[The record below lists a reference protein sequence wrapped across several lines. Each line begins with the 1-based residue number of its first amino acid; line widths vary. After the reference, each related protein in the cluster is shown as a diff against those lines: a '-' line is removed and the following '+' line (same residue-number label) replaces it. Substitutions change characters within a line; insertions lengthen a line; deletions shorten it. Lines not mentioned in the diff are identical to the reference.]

1 MSIRPTI
8 FISAV
13 SKELK
18 SARQLVANTLQFLG
32 YEPVWQDVF
41 GTGQGDLRAMLRE
54 KIDGC
59 KGVVQLVGGCY
70 GAESGT
76 PDETFGRVSY
86 TQYEALYAR
95 QQGKKVWY
103 LLLDTKFP
111 RDPHEAEPEELQKL
125 HAAYRLKL
133 QQDMHLFHPLAS
145 EDALKTSVLQMRDE
159 LNRLRRGLRLWAA
172 GVLGLLVII
181 AAVVSW
187 MVAVQES
194 RRVPETTQAET
205 AFVSKDFA
213 KAFEIYGRLSAK
225 DPGNVAYHRRIEE
238 CARNGWLA
246 TQFLDRYLA
255 AVAKEPQR
263 AILHN
268 YLGNAYLMID
278 DKDRDGKARAEYEA
292 ALRLDPQS
300 VLPLANLAIITY
312 RAGKIDEAEAL
323 FKRYVTGQPNDAQ
336 GWVNLGLF
344 EVAKVEKN
352 ATDAQASGAAEQSLR
367 KALQVE
373 PALASA
379 YKGLGRLWA
388 ALSRKAEALNAYQR
402 SLALNYEQ
410 PVVRQQIELL
420 AWESDTRLSGA
431 QADDLKTRSISPG
444 ASDAP
449 PVVTAMQL
457 LDQRRFQQAL
467 EVCREWSKR
476 EPNNPLAFRL
486 LGRAYEGQN
495 RDSEASTAF
504 AKANQLSKLPD

>member
-1 MSIRPTI
+1 MSLRPTI

-41 GTGQGDLRAMLRE
+41 GTGQGDLRAMLRD
-54 KIDGC
+54 KMDGC
-59 KGVVQLVGGCY
+59 KGVVQLVGDCY
-70 GAESGT
+70 GAEPGS

-111 RDPHEAEPEELQKL
+111 RDPHEIEPEELQKL
-125 HAAYRLKL
+125 QEDYRQKL

-159 LNRLRRGLRLWAA
+159 LKRLRRGIRLWAA

-187 MVAVQES
+187 MFAVQES

-205 AFVSKDFA
+205 ALVSKDYA
-213 KAFEIYGRLSAK
+213 RAFEIYGRLSAG
-225 DPGNVAYHRRIEE
+225 DPGNIAYHRLIEE
-238 CARNGWLA
+238 CARDGRLA
-246 TQFLDRYLA
+246 TQFMDRYVA
-255 AVAKEPQR
+255 AVAREPQR

-278 DKDRDGKARAEYEA
+278 DKDRDGKARAEYEE

-300 VLPLANLAIITY
+300 VLPLANLAIIIY

-323 FKRYVTGQPNDAQ
+323 FKRYVAGQPDDAQ
-336 GWVNLGLF
+336 GWVNLGLLQ
-344 EVAKVEKN
+344 VGKVEKN
-352 ATDAQASGAAEQSLR
+352 ATDAEAASAAEQSLR
-367 KALQVE
+367 KALQLE

-388 ALSRKAEALNAYQR
+388 ALGRKAEALNAYQR

-410 PVVRQQIELL
+410 PAVRQKIELL
-420 AWESDTRLSGA
+420 AWESDTRQSGT
-431 QADDLKTRSISPG
+431 QADDLKTRSISPK
-444 ASDAP
+444 SNDAP
-449 PVVTAMQL
+449 PMVAAMQL
-457 LDQRRFQQAL
+457 LDQREFQHAL
-467 EVCREWSKR
+467 DICRDWSKR

-495 RDSEASTAF
+495 RSSEARTAF
-504 AKANQLSKLPD
+504 AKADQLSRRPD